1 MRRMRAFAT
10 ILMILIGAAPPA
22 LAETGFLD
30 RSVSIGGETY
40 RYQVFVPA
48 DYTAER
54 SWPVIVDL
62 HADGAQGNDGLLQT
76 ARGLANQIRQRRSE
90 FPAIVVFPQA
100 RVGARFLAPA
110 AMQDLVIAQLDRTIA
125 EFKGDPARVY
135 LMGYS
140 MGGAS
145 VYRIGYRWPEKFAA
159 LVVIAGFV
167 VPPARAPAAS
177 VTLDQQTNAFAAAS
191 DPFTALANRI
201 GKIPIWIYQGD
212 ADQTVPVDQARRM
225 VTALKA
231 VASPIR
237 YTEGAGI
244 DHLASAQ
251 NGYAD
256 PQMVAWLFAQQR

>member
-1 MRRMRAFAT
+1 
-10 ILMILIGAAPPA
+10 
-22 LAETGFLD
+22 
-30 RSVSIGGETY
+30 
-40 RYQVFVPA
+40 
-48 DYTAER
+48 
-54 SWPVIVDL
+54 
-62 HADGAQGNDGLLQT
+62 
-76 ARGLANQIRQRRSE
+76 
-90 FPAIVVFPQA
+90 
-100 RVGARFLAPA
+100 
-110 AMQDLVIAQLDRTIA
+110 MQDLVIAQLDRTIA

-212 ADQTVPVDQARRM
+212 SDQTVPVDQARRL
-225 VTALKA
+225 VAALKA

-256 PQMVAWLFAQQR
+256 PQMVAWLFAQ